1 MTYRARPGD
10 VYLLCSDGLTTMLK
24 ETQIAEALAAGG
36 SLEAV
41 VEKLIAEANEAGGR
55 DNITIVAFRLDDDE
69 APVGAPAS
77 EPPGGEGATLIGP
90 SAEDAGLSGPAI
102 RERAEAERVA
112 LGGAAAAPAP
122 AKRPR
127 GRRALRVLVPALILA
142 AVIAGAVYGIRQVY
156 FLGSDSA
163 GRVALYRGLPY
174 DLPLGIKLYSEVY
187 AAPVQ
192 VNSLPATRRQSAI
205 DHTLRGHNDA
215 VSLIDDL
222 VKSANPPQPKPR
234 QPKPRQPK
242 PQRTKSAPRHRS
254 QRSGGNRKQSGS
266 GK

>member
-1 MTYRARPGD
+1 
-10 VYLLCSDGLTTMLK
+10 V
-24 ETQIAEALAAGG
+24 
-36 SLEAV
+36 
-41 VEKLIAEANEAGGR
+41 
-55 DNITIVAFRLDDDE
+55 
-69 APVGAPAS
+69 
-77 EPPGGEGATLIGP
+77 
-90 SAEDAGLSGPAI
+90 I
-102 RERAEAERVA
+102 RERVAAEQVA
-112 LGGAAAAPAP
+112 LGGAAAGPPPAAP
-122 AKRPR
+122 RSR

-192 VNSLPATRRQSAI
+192 VNSLPAARRQSAI

-234 QPKPRQPK
+234 QPKPH
-242 PQRTKSAPRHRS
+242 RTKSAPRHRS
-254 QRSGGNRKQSGS
+254 QRSGGNGSQSGG